1 MIRKQVNL
9 LASSNNKINGCIRV
23 PGDKSISHRAII
35 ISSIAEGKTQI
46 NQYLDSADINATIDV
61 CRRIDAEIVKNNE
74 SLIVTGNNLERIQK
88 EDIELNFG
96 NSGTSMRLMM
106 GVLSAQIFSSI
117 LSGDDSLSQ
126 RPMNRV
132 SKPLINMNANIK
144 TSNGKPP
151 IFISPVDDI
160 QNVDHKIHIASAQIK
175 SAVMLA
181 GLYGKDP
188 FTITTPK
195 SRDHTEIMLNEF
207 GCNITLESDSINVIP
222 GKLTSPNTI
231 DIPGDISSAAFFIV
245 GSIISE
251 DSQVKIEN
259 VGLNPLRTGFID
271 ILKMMG
277 ASIEISD
284 LKTVNGEVVGNIDV
298 ESSSLKGITIP
309 KELIASSIDELPLII
324 LAASQAD
331 GKTSLR
337 NAEELRFK
345 ESDRILSMAKM
356 MERFNISIDEFNDG
370 MDIYGGVIEGNTI
383 NSFGDHRIAMT
394 ALLASL
400 VSNGDIIVEN
410 TVNIDTSFP
419 EFIEIANNIGMDI
432 KTYD

>member
-1 MIRKQVNL
+1 MI
-9 LASSNNKINGCIRV
+9 
-23 PGDKSISHRAII
+23 P
-35 ISSIAEGKTQI
+35 
-46 NQYLDSADINATIDV
+46 
-61 CRRIDAEIVKNNE
+61 
-74 SLIVTGNNLERIQK
+74 
-88 EDIELNFG
+88 
-96 NSGTSMRLMM
+96 
-106 GVLSAQIFSSI
+106 
-117 LSGDDSLSQ
+117 
-126 RPMNRV
+126 
-132 SKPLINMNANIK
+132 SKL
-144 TSNGKPP
+144 
-151 IFISPVDDI
+151 ISP
-160 QNVDHKIHIASAQIK
+160 K
-175 SAVMLA
+175 
-181 GLYGKDP
+181 
-188 FTITTPK
+188 
-195 SRDHTEIMLNEF
+195 
-207 GCNITLESDSINVIP
+207 
-222 GKLTSPNTI
+222 TI

-245 GSIISE
+245 GSIISK

-277 ASIEISD
+277 ARIEISD
-284 LKTVNGEVVGNIDV
+284 LKTVNGEIVGDISV
-298 ESSSLKGITIP
+298 ESSALQGITIP
-309 KELIASSIDELPLII
+309 KDLIASSIDELPLII
-324 LAASQAD
+324 LAASQAE

-345 ESDRILSMAKM
+345 ESDRISSMAKM

-370 MDIYGGVIEGNTI
+370 MDIHGGIIEGNTI

>member
-1 MIRKQVNL
+1 MW
-9 LASSNNKINGCIRV
+9 S
-23 PGDKSISHRAII
+23 
-35 ISSIAEGKTQI
+35 T
-46 NQYLDSADINATIDV
+46 
-61 CRRIDAEIVKNNE
+61 
-74 SLIVTGNNLERIQK
+74 
-88 EDIELNFG
+88 
-96 NSGTSMRLMM
+96 
-106 GVLSAQIFSSI
+106 
-117 LSGDDSLSQ
+117 
-126 RPMNRV
+126 
-132 SKPLINMNANIK
+132 
-144 TSNGKPP
+144 
-151 IFISPVDDI
+151 
-160 QNVDHKIHIASAQIK
+160 
-175 SAVMLA
+175 
-181 GLYGKDP
+181 
-188 FTITTPK
+188 
-195 SRDHTEIMLNEF
+195 
-207 GCNITLESDSINVIP
+207 
-222 GKLTSPNTI
+222 
-231 DIPGDISSAAFFIV
+231 FFIV
-245 GSIISE
+245 GSIISK

-259 VGLNPLRTGFID
+259 VGLNPLRTGFIE

-298 ESSSLKGITIP
+298 ESSSLEGITIP

-370 MDIYGGVIEGNTI
+370 MDIHGGIIEGNTI

-400 VSNGDIIVEN
+400 VSNGDIIVED

>member
-1 MIRKQVNL
+1 MSREHVNL

-61 CRRIDAEIVKNNE
+61 CRHINAEIVKNNE
-74 SLIVTGNNLERIQK
+74 SLIIIGNNLERIQK

-117 LSGDDSLSQ
+117 LSGDASLSQ

-132 SKPLINMNANIK
+132 SKPLNNMNADIK
-144 TSNGKPP
+144 TSNGMPP

-160 QNVDHKIHIASAQIK
+160 KNVDHKISIASAQIK
-175 SAVMLA
+175 SAIMLA
-181 GLYGKDP
+181 GLYGRDP

-207 GCNITLESDSINVIP
+207 GCNITLESESINVMP
-222 GKLTSPNTI
+222 SKLTSPKTI

-245 GSIISE
+245 GSIISK
-251 DSQVKIEN
+251 DSHVKIEN

-271 ILKMMG
+271 ILRMMG
-277 ASIEISD
+277 ACIQISD
-284 LKTVNGEVVGNIDV
+284 LKRVNGEIVGNINV
-298 ESSSLKGITIP
+298 ESSELEGIEIP
-309 KELIASSIDELPLII
+309 KDLITSSIDELPLII
-324 LAASQAD
+324 LAASQAE
-331 GKTSLR
+331 GKTSFR

-345 ESDRILSMAKM
+345 ESDRISSMVKM

-370 MDIYGGVIEGNTI
+370 MDVHGGIIEGNTV

-394 ALLASL
+394 GLLASL
-400 VSNGDIIVEN
+400 VSKGDIIVED

-419 EFIEIANNIGMDI
+419 EFIEMANNIGMDI
-432 KTYD
+432 KVYD